1 MKNKL
6 FVVITSLF
14 ATLLLTAC
22 GWNDTNKGDTTETG
36 TNVTN
41 NNEEMDKHEDG
52 DTALPN
58 HSSTGEVPEGLKEA
72 ENPKFPVGSKVIIE
86 GDHMEGM
93 LGSEGTIVGAYETT
107 VYSVSYTPTNGN
119 EYQENHKWVIKEE
132 IDGLGEKTLD
142 QGAEIIINADHE
154 PGMKGATG
162 VIDTVEDTTVYM
174 VNFTTTTGETVANHK
189 WLKESEL
196 KSAE

>member
-6 FVVITSLF
+6 LLLITSLF
-14 ATLLLTAC
+14 ATILLTAC
-22 GWNDTNKGDTTETG
+22 GWNDTNNGDTSETG
-36 TNVTN
+36 TTVTN

-58 HSSTGEVPEGLKEA
+58 HSSTGDVPEGLKEA
-72 ENPKFPVGSKVIIE
+72 ENPKFPVGSKATIK

-93 LGSEGTIVGAYETT
+93 LGSEATIVGAYDTT

-119 EYQENHKWVIKEE
+119 EFQENHKWVIKEE
-132 IDGLGEKTLD
+132 IKGYGEETLD
-142 QGAEIIINADHE
+142 QGAEVVINADHE
-154 PGMKGATG
+154 PGMLGATG

-174 VNFTTTTGETVANHK
+174 VNFTSTTGETVANHK

-196 KSAE
+196 SAE